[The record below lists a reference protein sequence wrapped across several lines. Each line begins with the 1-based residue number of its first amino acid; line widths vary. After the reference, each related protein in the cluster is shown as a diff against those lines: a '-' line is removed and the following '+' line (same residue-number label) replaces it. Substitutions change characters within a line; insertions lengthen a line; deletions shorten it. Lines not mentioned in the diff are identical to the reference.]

1 MAKKERISA
10 QDVLETISGFIEVFD
25 VEKLKKL
32 DKLDALDELATIKT
46 KQEELEKKFTTV
58 EQKLSEVVKPGDFE
72 DKLKRRDEAFNKAI
86 KSVPTEVQVKNE
98 PVGLAQKDRDALDEL
113 HFQLKKSNQRF
124 AVFSQIISSKKIWIL
139 SLFMIAGLSVGTTIL
154 VMKDSAAE
162 WAHRAFVAAEE
173 AHMNSPAEEYSKA
186 YAEMR
191 GGWKSRKDCKDRIKG
206 MESEAGK
213 VRNLEN
219 IIYDYT
225 GEEVEVREYKI
236 NIKKEQMARLVCYH
250 PSTDQKV
257 NYRIHTT
264 PEGIV
269 TKVEMEKKIKG
280 KKVWAELSEIES
292 NSQEQ

>member
-58 EQKLSEVVKPGDFE
+58 EQKISEVVKPGDFE
-72 DKLKRRDEAFNKAI
+72 DKLKKRDDAFNKAI
-86 KSVPTEVQVKNE
+86 KNVPTEVHVKNE
-98 PVGLAQKDRDALDEL
+98 PVCLAQKDRDALDEL
-113 HFQLKKSNQRF
+113 HFQLKKSNKRF
-124 AVFSQIISSKKIWIL
+124 AVFSQIISSKKMWIL

-173 AHMNSPAEEYSKA
+173 AHMKSPAEEYSKA

-191 GGWKSRKDCKDRIKG
+191 GGWKARKDCKDRIEG
-206 MESEAGK
+206 MESDARYIK
-213 VRNLEN
+213 KLEGVLS
-219 IIYDYT
+219 DYT
-225 GEEVEVREYKI
+225 EEELEVRKHKV
-236 NIKKEQMARLVCYH
+236 NIKDEQMARLVCYH

-264 PEGIV
+264 PEGRV
-269 TKVEMEKKIKG
+269 TKVEMEKKAKG
-280 KKVWAELSEIES
+280 KYVWVEL
-292 NSQEQ
+292 NPTVGK

>member
-46 KQEELEKKFTTV
+46 NQEELEKKFTTV

-173 AHMNSPAEEYSKA
+173 AYMKSPAEEYSKA

-236 NIKKEQMARLVCYH
+236 NIKKEQMACLVCYH

-264 PEGIV
+264 PEGRV
-269 TKVEMEKKIKG
+269 TKVEMEKKAKG
-280 KKVWAELSEIES
+280 KNGWVELKL
-292 NSQEQ
+292 

>member
-1 MAKKERISA
+1 M
-10 QDVLETISGFIEVFD
+10 
-25 VEKLKKL
+25 
-32 DKLDALDELATIKT
+32 
-46 KQEELEKKFTTV
+46 
-58 EQKLSEVVKPGDFE
+58 
-72 DKLKRRDEAFNKAI
+72 
-86 KSVPTEVQVKNE
+86 
-98 PVGLAQKDRDALDEL
+98 
-113 HFQLKKSNQRF
+113 
-124 AVFSQIISSKKIWIL
+124 
-139 SLFMIAGLSVGTTIL
+139 GTTIL
-154 VMKDSAAE
+154 IMKDSAAE

-173 AHMNSPAEEYSKA
+173 AYMKSPAEEYSKA

-264 PEGIV
+264 PEGGV
-269 TKVEMEKKIKG
+269 TKVEMEKKAKG
-280 KKVWAELSEIES
+280 KNVWVEL
-292 NSQEQ
+292 NPTMGK

>member
-1 MAKKERISA
+1 M
-10 QDVLETISGFIEVFD
+10 
-25 VEKLKKL
+25 
-32 DKLDALDELATIKT
+32 
-46 KQEELEKKFTTV
+46 
-58 EQKLSEVVKPGDFE
+58 
-72 DKLKRRDEAFNKAI
+72 
-86 KSVPTEVQVKNE
+86 PTEVQVKNE

-124 AVFSQIISSKKIWIL
+124 AVFSQTISSKKIWIL

-173 AHMNSPAEEYSKA
+173 AHMKSPAEEYSKA

-264 PEGIV
+264 PEGRV
-269 TKVEMEKKIKG
+269 TKVEMEKKIKS
-280 KKVWAELSEIES
+280 KMIWEELKLVSGE
-292 NSQEQ
+292 

>member
-10 QDVLETISGFIEVFD
+10 QDVLETISGFMEVFD
-25 VEKLKKL
+25 VEKLQKL
-32 DKLDALDELATIKT
+32 DQLDNLSSMTT
-46 KQEELEKKFTTV
+46 SQSSMEKRLTAV
-58 EQKLSEVVKPGDFE
+58 EQKLSEVVKPDDFE
-72 DKLKRRDEAFNKAI
+72 QKLKERDDKFNKAI
-86 KSVPTEVQVKNE
+86 KAVPTEVQVKNE
-98 PVGLAQKDRDALDEL
+98 PVCLAQKDRDSLDEL
-113 HFQLKKSNQRF
+113 NFQIEKHNKR
-124 AVFSQIISSKKIWIL
+124 FSQFCRVISYKKIWF
-139 SLFMIAGLSVGTTIL
+139 LFLFLITSLSVGTTFLI
-154 VMKDSAAE
+154 MKDSAAE

-173 AHMNSPAEEYSKA
+173 AHMKSPAEEYSKA

-206 MESEAGK
+206 KESEAGK

-236 NIKKEQMARLVCYH
+236 NIKKEQMACLVCYH

-264 PEGIV
+264 PEGRV
-269 TKVEMEKKIKG
+269 TKVEMEKKAKG
-280 KKVWAELSEIES
+280 KNVWVELKL
-292 NSQEQ
+292 

>member
-46 KQEELEKKFTTV
+46 NQEELEKKFTTV

-173 AHMNSPAEEYSKA
+173 AYMKSPAEEYSKA

-236 NIKKEQMARLVCYH
+236 NIKKEQMACLVCYH

-264 PEGIV
+264 PEGRV
-269 TKVEMEKKIKG
+269 TKVEMEKKVKG
-280 KKVWAELSEIES
+280 KNVWVELQLLTSE
-292 NSQEQ
+292 

>member
-1 MAKKERISA
+1 M
-10 QDVLETISGFIEVFD
+10 
-25 VEKLKKL
+25 
-32 DKLDALDELATIKT
+32 
-46 KQEELEKKFTTV
+46 
-58 EQKLSEVVKPGDFE
+58 
-72 DKLKRRDEAFNKAI
+72 
-86 KSVPTEVQVKNE
+86 
-98 PVGLAQKDRDALDEL
+98 
-113 HFQLKKSNQRF
+113 
-124 AVFSQIISSKKIWIL
+124 WIL

-154 VMKDSAAE
+154 VKKDSAAE

-173 AHMNSPAEEYSKA
+173 AHMKSPAEEYSKA

-191 GGWKSRKDCKDRIKG
+191 GGWKSRKDCKGRIKG

-264 PEGIV
+264 PEGRV
-269 TKVEMEKKIKG
+269 TKVEMEKKIKS
-280 KKVWAELSEIES
+280 KMIWEELKSVSGE
-292 NSQEQ
+292 

>member
-32 DKLDALDELATIKT
+32 DKLDALDELETIKT

-72 DKLKRRDEAFNKAI
+72 EKLKKRDDAFNKAI
-86 KSVPTEVQVKNE
+86 KTVPTEVQVKNE

-173 AHMNSPAEEYSKA
+173 AHMKSPAEEYSKA

-264 PEGIV
+264 PEGRV
-269 TKVEMEKKIKG
+269 TKVEMEKKIKS
-280 KKVWAELSEIES
+280 KMIWEELKSVSGE
-292 NSQEQ
+292 

>member
-10 QDVLETISGFIEVFD
+10 KDVLETISGFMEVFD
-25 VEKLKKL
+25 VDKLQKL
-32 DKLDALDELATIKT
+32 DQLDNLSSMATS
-46 KQEELEKKFTTV
+46 QSAMEKRLTAV
-58 EQKLSEVVKPGDFE
+58 EQKLSDVVKPCDFE
-72 DKLKRRDEAFNKAI
+72 DKLKKRDDAFNKAI
-86 KSVPTEVQVKNE
+86 KTVPTEVHVKNE
-98 PVGLAQKDRDALDEL
+98 PVSLAQKDRDSLDEL

-173 AHMNSPAEEYSKA
+173 AHMKSPAEEYSKA

-250 PSTDQKV
+250 PSTDQMF

-264 PEGIV
+264 PEGRV
-269 TKVEMEKKIKG
+269 TKVEMEKKAKG
-280 KKVWAELSEIES
+280 KNVWVELKL
-292 NSQEQ
+292 